1 MGRYVFSLRNATGLQ
16 RALRDLHRMTP
27 TEGLEDA
34 TLTATN
40 AALVATTLA
49 IAALWRTES
58 RGAHRRSDRPGQNPS
73 FQLHTDL
80 RLVGGRPTIITRS
93 QERSIA

>member
-1 MGRYVFSLRNATGLQ
+1 MDRDVFISRNATGLR

-40 AALVATTLA
+40 AALVAATLA

-58 RGAHRRSDRPGQNPS
+58 RGAHRRSDHPGQNPS

-80 RLVGGRPTIITRS
+80 RLVGGRPTVITRS